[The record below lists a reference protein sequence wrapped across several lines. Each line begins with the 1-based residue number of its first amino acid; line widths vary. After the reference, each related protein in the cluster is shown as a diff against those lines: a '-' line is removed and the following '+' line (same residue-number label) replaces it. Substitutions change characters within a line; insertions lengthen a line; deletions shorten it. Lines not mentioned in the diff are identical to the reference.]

1 MPNLSNLLWLVP
13 VGMVFHYW
21 WQSGI
26 FKGRAREIASKHCE
40 ELNLQLLDQSMV
52 IIGYWPAKNSNASLV
67 MRRTYQFEFTST
79 GECRYQGVIVLLGL
93 QFNTI
98 ELEAYIIPDTDQE
111 SVELETAV
119 KPGPID
125 H

>member
-1 MPNLSNLLWLVP
+1 M
-13 VGMVFHYW
+13 
-21 WQSGI
+21 
-26 FKGRAREIASKHCE
+26 
-40 ELNLQLLDQSMV
+40 QLLDQSMV

-79 GECRYQGVIVLLGL
+79 GEGRYQGVIVLLGL

-98 ELEAYIIPDTDQE
+98 ELDAYIIPDTDQE

-119 KPGPID
+119 KSDPID

>member
-1 MPNLSNLLWLVP
+1 
-13 VGMVFHYW
+13 
-21 WQSGI
+21 
-26 FKGRAREIASKHCE
+26 
-40 ELNLQLLDQSMV
+40 
-52 IIGYWPAKNSNASLV
+52 

-125 H
+125 HWINSDIMSIDFLTAPEITEIVFKAIWGQYEA